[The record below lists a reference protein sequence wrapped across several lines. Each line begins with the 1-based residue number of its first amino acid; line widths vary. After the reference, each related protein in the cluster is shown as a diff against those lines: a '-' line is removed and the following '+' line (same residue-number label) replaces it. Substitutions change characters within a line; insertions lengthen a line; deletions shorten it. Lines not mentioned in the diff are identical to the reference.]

1 MRAEA
6 IIDVLFDIN
15 LNAVVA
21 ALIDVLVTVTVA
33 VVSDNGADMLAGL
46 NVYMFVIPASS
57 EE

>member
-6 IIDVLFDIN
+6 IIDILFDIK
-15 LNAVVA
+15 LNVVVT
-21 ALIDVLVTVTVA
+21 ALIDVLVITTVA
-33 VVSDNGADMLAGL
+33 VVSDNGAGMLAGL

>member
-21 ALIDVLVTVTVA
+21 ASIDVLAIVTVA
-33 VVSDNGADMLAGL
+33 VVSGNGADMLAGL